1 MTIDSTIAAL
11 VATLDGDL
19 EIMKTIL
26 PPNLLGDPHVSSS
39 RLLLG
44 KTLGEGGMGV
54 VRVATQAALGRE
66 VAVKTLRSEHT
77 GQGFERRL
85 LQEAWTTGT
94 LEHPNI
100 VPVYDIDLDDE
111 GKPLIVLK
119 RIEGRVWDELM
130 HDRKAIA
137 REDGSS
143 DPLEWN
149 IRVLMQVCRAL
160 QFAHRRGFVHRDLK
174 PENVMV
180 GSFGEVYVLDWGI
193 AVALSDDGTGRFPLA
208 KDAHAMAGTP
218 AYMAPEMLGGSE
230 SNIGPWTDVYLLGA
244 VLYEIL
250 MGRAPHD
257 GEALPDV
264 LRSVLQGPPPV
275 KGDPE
280 LTRICQRAMDAES
293 TARFESVEQF
303 RLALEG
309 FVRHRGARQLAERA
323 HTSHKAMHTH
333 LANEDGAAADA
344 AFAECR
350 FGYRAAIQSWPDFE
364 EAHEHLRDAELMMAR
379 ADLKAGRPEAAQRL
393 LASHVEIPPELRAAL
408 DAALS
413 AQSEERETVARLRD
427 DVSQDVGQRTRSF
440 VLAVICGLW
449 VLGPIIREH
458 LRGSFNS
465 DNPWMAIV
473 PAILSAVFVG
483 GVLLWARDSM
493 SKTRINRI
501 LAGLLGAMVLG
512 TLFANVIGVAAGLE
526 PASIDS
532 LLPFV
537 WLTGTLVAAT
547 TVHIGAIPSALAM
560 AVACFVCIK
569 YPVYRYKVSALANAV
584 VFVNVVVMNRSF
596 KLLRESLEERM
607 SSERRGR

>member
-1 MTIDSTIAAL
+1 MSVDSTIAAL
-11 VATLDGDL
+11 VATMDDGL

-26 PPNLLGDPHVSSS
+26 PPDHEADLHVSRS
-39 RLLLG
+39 RLLMG

-54 VRVATQAALGRE
+54 VRVAKQASLGRE

-77 GQGFERRL
+77 GHGFERRL

-100 VPVYDIDLDDE
+100 VPVYDIDLDDDD
-111 GKPLIVLK
+111 KPLIVLK
-119 RIEGRVWDELM
+119 RIEGRVWEELM
-130 HDRKAIA
+130 HEPKTIA
-137 REDGSS
+137 REHGSG

-193 AVALSDDGTGRFPLA
+193 AVAMSDDGTGRFPLA

-218 AYMAPEMLGGSE
+218 AYMAPEMLGGAE
-230 SNIGPWTDVYLLGA
+230 SQLGPWTDVYLLGA
-244 VLYEIL
+244 VLYEL
-250 MGRAPHD
+250 LAGHAPHN
-257 GEALPDV
+257 GESLPEV
-264 LRSVLQGPPPV
+264 LRSVLQGPPAV
-275 KGDPE
+275 QGDAE
-280 LTRICQRAMDAES
+280 LCRICERAMDNDRS
-293 TARFESVEQF
+293 ARFENVEQF

-309 FVRHRGARQLAERA
+309 FLRHRGARQLAERA
-323 HTSHKAMHTH
+323 DDSREAMRAH
-333 LANEDGAAADA
+333 LESEDSAAADA

-350 FGYRAAIQSWPDFE
+350 FGYRAALESWPDFE
-364 EAHEHLRDAELMMAR
+364 EAQVRLREVEVAMAR
-379 ADLKAGRPEAAQRL
+379 ADLEAGRPEAAQRL
-393 LASHVEIPPELRAAL
+393 LVSHAEIPPDLRAAL
-408 DAALS
+408 DNALS
-413 AQSEERETVARLRD
+413 AQHEERQTVARLRD

-458 LRGSFNS
+458 LRSGIDS
-465 DNPWMAIV
+465 DSPWMAIIPSV
-473 PAILSAVFVG
+473 LSAFFVG
-483 GVLLWARDSM
+483 GMLVWARDSM
-493 SKTRINRI
+493 SKTRINRV

-512 TLFANVIGVAAGLE
+512 TLCANVIGVAAGLD

-537 WLTGTLVAAT
+537 WLTGTLVATT
-547 TVHIGAIPSALAM
+547 TVHVGAIPSALAM

-569 YPVYRYKVSALANAV
+569 YPGYRYKVSALANAV
-584 VFVNVVVMNRSF
+584 VFVNVLVMNRSF
-596 KLLRESLEERM
+596 KVLRESLEERM
-607 SSERRGR
+607 SSERKGR